1 MVEYT
6 ISLDGLSQSTIE
18 TSFSRWV
25 ECQKGGVVPF
35 CDDVRGIVGGD
46 ATMFWRP
53 PRMMLYRM
61 GGGKSEKVE
70 ETRIR
75 GSPRISN
82 RDAMAD
88 INE

>member
-1 MVEYT
+1 
-6 ISLDGLSQSTIE
+6 
-18 TSFSRWV
+18 
-25 ECQKGGVVPF
+25 
-35 CDDVRGIVGGD
+35 
-46 ATMFWRP
+46 
-53 PRMMLYRM
+53 M